1 MKFQRGTPFYGLL
14 LGLVCVAVG
23 CLLLTIGFWKTLLLT
38 VLFAVGFFLGS
49 VENKSE
55 FIKKKV
61 NRIVP
66 DRDPEIV
73 NFRNEVIRDQANKDT
88 VANEKDPEE

>member
-1 MKFQRGTPFYGLL
+1 MKFQRGTPVYGFL
-14 LGLVCVAVG
+14 LGLVFVAAG
-23 CLLLTIGFWKTLLLT
+23 CLLLTIGFWKTLLLA
-38 VLFAVGFFLGS
+38 VLFAVGFFLGA

-73 NFRNEVIRDQANKDT
+73 NFRNEVIREQANNDT
-88 VANEKDPEE
+88 VAKEKDHAE